1 MKGQEPMLLYANRHD
16 IRMMGVHSRHH
27 QSLID
32 NLRSAVAIDYD
43 YSESKIYWS
52 DVASE
57 KIMWYEP
64 VIKLLFLL
72 HYAEHFI

>member
-1 MKGQEPMLLYANRHD
+1 MLLYANRHD

-57 KIMWYEP
+57 KIMWYDS
-64 VIKLLFLL
+64 VTM
-72 HYAEHFI
+72 FITKIFSIWLC